1 MRSRDC
7 AGLSF
12 PASSP
17 RPTETLRAPAEP
29 RSRRRDRHDDTE
41 DPLTPDDYLARVRAL
56 LPAVGER
63 AVRAEQL
70 RRLPD
75 ETFKD
80 FQAAGLFRCIQP
92 KRYEGFEL
100 DPGTFYRAVMEV
112 AAVCGSSEI
121 GRASC
126 REGRLIVNVAVL
138 FCPKSSERV
147 A

>member
-92 KRYEGFEL
+92 KRYEGYEL
-100 DPGTFYRAVMEV
+100 DRSEERRVGKECRSGWWPVHSKKHSSCK
-112 AAVCGSSEI
+112 CG
-121 GRASC
+121 
-126 REGRLIVNVAVL
+126 
-138 FCPKSSERV
+138 
-147 A
+147 